1 MRLFGA
7 AGEHRLESLRL
18 SAEGYELKVDAP
30 VTVRV
35 EPRRLVVCMCSAG
48 QDSCQRNR
56 FLLPQLVTALGN
68 PA

>member
-1 MRLFGA
+1 MMPLSGA

-35 EPRRLVVCMCSAG
+35 EPRRLVVCMCSVRVA
-48 QDSCQRNR
+48 
-56 FLLPQLVTALGN
+56 
-68 PA
+68 PAKISASATGSVSFNS